1 MQGFLRMSL
10 CLLVDNSGVSC
21 VDLDRLNPRIVLCA
35 ESQAME
41 PSRYVATLGSQ
52 CSHFQWAAAKKRT
65 GQCLA
70 AFINKTPVKQL
81 CAVFGSGPGVER
93 ESGLCVSCAS
103 TQLSPETRLNASV
116 ICNITVKSFKASHK
130 QLSATIRDIFAWSR
144 AADVKGAPSL

>member
-1 MQGFLRMSL
+1 MSL
-10 CLLVDNSGVSC
+10 CLLVDNFGVSC

-52 CSHFQWAAAKKRT
+52 CSHFQWAVAKKRT

-103 TQLSPETRLNASV
+103 TQLSPETRLKRASDLQY
-116 ICNITVKSFKASHK
+116 NSEKFQSLTQAALSHH
-130 QLSATIRDIFAWSR
+130 QGHFCM
-144 AADVKGAPSL
+144 V